1 MARMAVGVCCVVLA
15 GFAFLEIFGLLPAT
29 TFAWIAALVNCAGAL
44 LVAYGAWV
52 EREFKREA
60 TRRNSDSKRSLTPAE
75 RHR

>member
-1 MARMAVGVCCVVLA
+1 MAVGLCCVVLG

-29 TFAWIAALVNCAGAL
+29 TFAWIAAVVNCAGAL

-52 EREFKREA
+52 EREFKRDNA
-60 TRRNSDSKRSLTPAE
+60 RRNLDNKSALTPAG

>member
-1 MARMAVGVCCVVLA
+1 MARMAVGLCCVVLG

-29 TFAWIAALVNCAGAL
+29 TFAWIAAVVNCAGAL

-52 EREFKREA
+52 EREFKRDND
-60 TRRNSDSKRSLTPAE
+60 RRNPGNKSALTPAG

>member
-52 EREFKREA
+52 EREFKRDNV
-60 TRRNSDSKRSLTPAE
+60 RRNSDNKRSLTPAG
-75 RHR
+75 RHQ

>member
-29 TFAWIAALVNCAGAL
+29 TFAWIAALVNCTGAL

-52 EREFKREA
+52 EREFKRDNVL
-60 TRRNSDSKRSLTPAE
+60 RNPDDKRSLTPAG
-75 RHR
+75 RHQ

>member
-15 GFAFLEIFGLLPAT
+15 GFAFLEIFSLLPAT

-52 EREFKREA
+52 EREFKRDNV
-60 TRRNSDSKRSLTPAE
+60 RRNSDDKRSLTPAG
-75 RHR
+75 RHQ